1 MNGFNQH
8 SLIYSSQ
15 SGPCAQQLPTAT
27 RNHATGAAKKLSLK
41 CVSTRRLPGLAGSKA
56 GHCSGSRER
65 CRSPFS
71 HFVQCRYDPPA
82 CRIGSSSSIRAS
94 TPLPSSSWR
103 QLQRQEAALQR
114 NQCSPC
120 SATSS
125 KEVSPTIASAANSYQ
140 TPGARRAANLAVFV
154 SGGGSN
160 LKALHA
166 AIVDGRINGTIVT
179 VVSDKP
185 GCGGWEFAQSNGIA
199 VLQFPSKKHE
209 SGEHAVTIEALP
221 ATLRDLNIDFI
232 CLAGFLKLIPVELVR
247 AFPRRILNIHPSL
260 LPAFGGAGYYGT
272 RVHRA
277 VVATGARYSGATIQF
292 IDEEYDTGPILAQ
305 RVVSVYP
312 SDTPQQ
318 VAARVLLQEHELYP
332 EAVAALCDDRV
343 TWRED
348 GVPIIWKSH

>member
-1 MNGFNQH
+1 M
-8 SLIYSSQ
+8 
-15 SGPCAQQLPTAT
+15 
-27 RNHATGAAKKLSLK
+27 
-41 CVSTRRLPGLAGSKA
+41 
-56 GHCSGSRER
+56 
-65 CRSPFS
+65 
-71 HFVQCRYDPPA
+71 
-82 CRIGSSSSIRAS
+82 
-94 TPLPSSSWR
+94 
-103 QLQRQEAALQR
+103 
-114 NQCSPC
+114 
-120 SATSS
+120 
-125 KEVSPTIASAANSYQ
+125 SPTIASAAEPYR
-140 TPGARRAANLAVFV
+140 TPDARGAAQLAVFV

-166 AIVDGRINGTIVT
+166 AVSDGRINGTIVT

-185 GCGGWEFAQSNGIA
+185 GCGGWKFAQSKGIA

-260 LPAFGGAGYYGT
+260 LPAFGGAGYYGA

-277 VVATGARYSGATIQF
+277 VVATGARYSGATIHF

-318 VAARVLLQEHELYP
+318 VAARVLHQEHELYP

-348 GVPIIWKSH
+348 GVPIIWKGH